1 MRVAVDLCRVTDCN
15 VVIVKIRV
23 VIAVT
28 GAVLNIL
35 RGKLLVAAMSAA
47 GGIFPI
53 DVHLQQDG
61 KVETDLQRAADP
73 KLRWSIP

>member
-35 RGKLLVAAMSAA
+35 RGKLLVAAMGAA
-47 GGIFPI
+47 GWIFPI

-61 KVETDLQRAADP
+61 KVETDL
-73 KLRWSIP
+73 